1 VDRRR
6 CRRAACIA
14 LVALSAC
21 AISRQDEMRLGE
33 MWADELDLRLDRVR
47 DAELNRYLTVLG
59 DSVARLA
66 DTRGLAWRFVLVDS
80 REVNAFALP
89 GGHVYVTRG
98 LVERATEMHEL
109 AGVLAHEI
117 AHVTRRH
124 TARHFENARR
134 ANAGLALACALT
146 AACDRQLARAGIAV
160 TAAMVAAHYSRD
172 DEREADAEAIRY
184 VVRAGIHPEGFLAM
198 LETLQAERQRK
209 PGALARWFA
218 THPSEEDRIDRTRRL
233 IARLDPALLATLTRD
248 TPRYRAFHARL
259 TPRVALVSSTSDPYS
274 RR

>member
-1 VDRRR
+1 
-6 CRRAACIA
+6 
-14 LVALSAC
+14 
-21 AISRQDEMRLGE
+21 
-33 MWADELDLRLDRVR
+33 
-47 DAELNRYLTVLG
+47 
-59 DSVARLA
+59 
-66 DTRGLAWRFVLVDS
+66 
-80 REVNAFALP
+80 
-89 GGHVYVTRG
+89 
-98 LVERATEMHEL
+98 
-109 AGVLAHEI
+109 
-117 AHVTRRH
+117 
-124 TARHFENARR
+124 
-134 ANAGLALACALT
+134 
-146 AACDRQLARAGIAV
+146 
-160 TAAMVAAHYSRD
+160 MVAAHYSRD